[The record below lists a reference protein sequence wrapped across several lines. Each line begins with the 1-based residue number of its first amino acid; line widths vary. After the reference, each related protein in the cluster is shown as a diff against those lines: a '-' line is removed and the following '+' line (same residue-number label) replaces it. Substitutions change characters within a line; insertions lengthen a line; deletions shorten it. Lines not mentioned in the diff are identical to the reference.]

1 VYAAASGDGEKLG
14 NDRKENFMKRLLT
27 FATFIT
33 LAGTA
38 TAQDAM
44 SVVKPDA
51 LVWKEHAVFKGALI
65 ATLIGDPSKAE
76 VVVQRVKI
84 PPNFKIP
91 PHTHSYS
98 EVVTVLSGNY
108 GNAMGKEKGEVLKPG
123 SVFALP
129 AGHVHHTWTQSEEV
143 LVQVNFVG
151 PANITFVNPADD
163 PRKK

>member
-1 VYAAASGDGEKLG
+1 
-14 NDRKENFMKRLLT
+14 MKRLLT
-27 FATFIT
+27 LTAMIA

-84 PPNFKIP
+84 PPNSRLR
-91 PHTHSYS
+91 HTLTLTVRLSPYS
-98 EVVTVLSGNY
+98 VVVTGTPWV
-108 GNAMGKEKGEVLKPG
+108 
-123 SVFALP
+123 
-129 AGHVHHTWTQSEEV
+129 T
-143 LVQVNFVG
+143 
-151 PANITFVNPADD
+151 
-163 PRKK
+163 KKARC